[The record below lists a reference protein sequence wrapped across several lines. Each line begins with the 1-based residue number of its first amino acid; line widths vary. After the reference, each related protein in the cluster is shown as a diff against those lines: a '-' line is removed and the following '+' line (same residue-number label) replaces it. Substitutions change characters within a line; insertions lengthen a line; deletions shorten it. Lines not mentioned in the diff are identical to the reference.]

1 MPSILP
7 CGWSLHCSPIRVWT
21 DTCVDTQWAGRAQR
35 AGVCHLLGSRRVK
48 PSTALYRLPTTQETK
63 PQHFCL
69 QLSQYI
75 YIYIYPTSPSVP
87 SIYTPQAPQSPAFR
101 QTLSLRKKT
110 LDSWQWE
117 GRKRNILTKQKK
129 NLKVLHL
136 SQESCRELCLML
148 LVTWRDA
155 EPLAVSMETYSAFI
169 FFSIVCLFF
178 RFVFVSPPTVPHD
191 LCSVPTCVPWESEQ
205 YA

>member
-75 YIYIYPTSPSVP
+75 YIYTPQVPQSPQYIPHKSLSPLNIYPTSPSVP
-87 SIYTPQAPQSPAFR
+87 SIQTDPQSEKKNFR
-101 QTLSLRKKT
+101 QLTVRGKKEKYINKT
-110 LDSWQWE
+110 KKKPESVAPKPGIVSRALFDVA
-117 GRKRNILTKQKK
+117 RHLTRCWASRGVHG
-129 NLKVLHL
+129 NL
-136 SQESCRELCLML
+136 LCLHFL
-148 LVTWRDA
+148 
-155 EPLAVSMETYSAFI
+155 
-169 FFSIVCLFF
+169 
-178 RFVFVSPPTVPHD
+178 
-191 LCSVPTCVPWESEQ
+191 
-205 YA
+205 